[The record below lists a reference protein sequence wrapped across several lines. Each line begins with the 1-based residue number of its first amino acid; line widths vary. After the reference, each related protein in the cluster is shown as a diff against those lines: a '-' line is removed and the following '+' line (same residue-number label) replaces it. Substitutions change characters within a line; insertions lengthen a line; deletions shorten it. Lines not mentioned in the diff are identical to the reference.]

1 MKIALALGG
10 GGSKGNAHIGVLR
23 VLEKAGIR
31 IGALAGTSI
40 GGLIGAVYLAGN
52 SPDGIEERLADMEFR
67 RLFRRGPEANNSLL
81 GLAGVAELLSEMI
94 GERTFADL
102 PIPSR

>member
-52 SPDGIEERLADMEFR
+52 SPDGIEERL
-67 RLFRRGPEANNSLL
+67 LFRRGPEANNSLL